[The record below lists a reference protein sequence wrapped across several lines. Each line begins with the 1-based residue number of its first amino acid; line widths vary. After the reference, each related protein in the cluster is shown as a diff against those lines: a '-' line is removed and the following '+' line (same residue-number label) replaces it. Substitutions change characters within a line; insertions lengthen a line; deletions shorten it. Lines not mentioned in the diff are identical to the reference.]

1 MKLYNTLSKQIDE
14 VKPLVTG
21 KLNVFVCGPTVYDY
35 IHVGN
40 AKTYTQSDMLVR
52 YLRYSG
58 FDVTYLVNITDIDDK
73 IIKRAAEK
81 NTTIDEL
88 TAPYIAAF
96 DEDMTKLGNT
106 AVSMY
111 AKATDHIDDII
122 KQVHTLLE
130 KGNAYKI
137 DDGIYFEIATF
148 PDYGKLSGRHDI
160 QEDDAQSRI
169 DESDQKRGWNDFCLW
184 KFSRPDEPSWDAPFG
199 AGRPGWHIE
208 DTAITEHF
216 FGPQYDMHGGAVD
229 LIFPH
234 HEAELTQM
242 EAASGL
248 VPFVGHWFH
257 VGFLTIN
264 DKRMG
269 KSVGNFFT
277 MREVFDKGYDMAT
290 IRLFFMQSH
299 YRKGLNFTWENLDSA
314 RNRINNWRGSA
325 VMRWQ
330 AHESLSD
337 ISDQIDSLKQ
347 KMDIAL
353 ADDFDT
359 PSALALIEEVFSLV
373 SDGLSAQSVP
383 AFSRFIDSIDSIFNL
398 DLSSSTPDAPDQV
411 KDILAKRLQ
420 ARDQKD
426 WAKSDELREE
436 LKRHGFSVRDVSS
449 GQIWSYVTSVIDTEY
464 FCL

>member
-1 MKLYNTLSKQIDE
+1 MKLYNTLTRQVDE
-14 VKPLVTG
+14 IKPLEAG
-21 KLNVFVCGPTVYDY
+21 KLKVFVCGPTVYDY
-35 IHVGN
+35 IHIGN

-52 YLRYSG
+52 FLRYSG
-58 FDVTYLVNITDIDDK
+58 YDVTYLVNITDIDDK
-73 IIKRAAEK
+73 IIKRSIEK
-81 NTTIDEL
+81 NISIDEL
-88 TAPYIAAF
+88 TSPFITAYN
-96 DEDMTKLGNT
+96 EDMTKLGNT

-111 AKATDHIDDII
+111 AKATDHVADII
-122 KQVHTLLE
+122 KQVQTLVE

-184 KFSRPDEPSWDAPFG
+184 KFSRPGEPTWDAPFG

-242 EAASGL
+242 EASSGL

-257 VGFLTIN
+257 VGFLTID

-269 KSVGNFFT
+269 KSVGNFYT
-277 MREVFDKGYDMAT
+277 MREVFEKGYDMAT

-299 YRKGLNFTWENLDSA
+299 YRKGLNFSWENLDSA
-314 RNRINNWRGSA
+314 RSRINHWRSIA

-330 AHESLSD
+330 TDDDLVD
-337 ISDQIDSLKQ
+337 ISENIYANLQAMEL
-347 KMDIAL
+347 AL
-353 ADDFDT
+353 SNDFDT
-359 PSALALIEEVFSLV
+359 PSALANIEEVFAMVNNGFPTASESSYDSFLK
-373 SDGLSAQSVP
+373 
-383 AFSRFIDSIDSIFNL
+383 SIDSIFNL
-398 DLSSSTPDAPDQV
+398 RLLESTPDAPGEIKSLLTERQ
-411 KDILAKRLQ
+411 L

-436 LKRHGFSVRDVSS
+436 LKRHGFAVRDLNT